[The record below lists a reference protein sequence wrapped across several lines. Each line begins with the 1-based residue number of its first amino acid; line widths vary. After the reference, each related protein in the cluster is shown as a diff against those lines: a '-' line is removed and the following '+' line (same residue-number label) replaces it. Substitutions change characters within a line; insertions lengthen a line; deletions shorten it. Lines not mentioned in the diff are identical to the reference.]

1 MSKLSRLSYVGLGK
15 ETVMGTAVAPT
26 VFPPT
31 TANGPEDIIA
41 PLRDESFRGNDSLL
55 QGLYGG
61 AADSTY
67 DIAGMPYPDT
77 FGNFLRAIIGPDV
90 VTAPVAPATLSGHLF
105 KSNNTQAPTYTL
117 TDYDLVEARAFPGCL
132 LSDLNIKIDT
142 KGAVTYDAKWMG
154 WPSAGAATPVPPFTA
169 LQPWLG
175 WQLTWSAG
183 GVSST
188 RVETTDLNFKRAVD
202 MIAGSDGIQSPR
214 ESFAEGLGFTATAKI
229 LFEDNTDLNRFLTY
243 AQQAVTATL
252 TQPLSQGGAILAV
265 TCSKASWNKAKR
277 DMSGKYATL
286 DVNIDG
292 VYNATDAG
300 PAQVTLTGPQATAY

>member
-1 MSKLSRLSYVGLGK
+1 MSKLSRLSYNGLAK
-15 ETVMGTAVAPT
+15 ETVMGTAVPPVA
-26 VFPPT
+26 FPPT
-31 TANGPEDIIA
+31 SANAPEDITA
-41 PLRDESFRGNDSLL
+41 PLRDESYRGNDTLV
-55 QGLYGG
+55 QGIYGG

-77 FGNFLRAIIGPDV
+77 FGHFCRAIIGPDTV
-90 VTAPVAPATLSGHLF
+90 GTAVGGLSPHVF
-105 KSNNTQAPTYTL
+105 KSSGLQPATYTL
-117 TDYDLVEARAFPGCL
+117 TDYNLVEARAFVACMLG
-132 LSDLNIKIDT
+132 DLNIKIDT

-154 WPSAGAATPVPPFTA
+154 WPSAPAAVPVPPFTA

-188 RVETTDLNFKRAVD
+188 RVETCDLNFKRQID
-202 MIAGSDGIQSPR
+202 LIAGSDGIQSPR
-214 ESFAEGLGFTATAKI
+214 ETFAEALEFSAAAKI
-229 LFEDNTDLNRFLTY
+229 LFEDNSDLNRFLTY

-252 TQPLSQGGAILAV
+252 TQPVAQGGAILAV
-265 TCSKASWNKAKR
+265 TCSKAAWNKAKR
-277 DMSGKYATL
+277 DTSGKYATL

-292 VYNATDAG
+292 VYNAADAG